1 MSAKNKKNIYKSVS
15 LHFTIHDL
23 LNRLSAKLN
32 PGQKLSIPTTI
43 TLLAE
48 GKHWEFICAEQWE
61 NDMRKVK

>member
-61 NDMRKVK
+61 NDMRKGK

>member
-32 PGQKLSIPTTI
+32 PGRKLSIPTTI

-48 GKHWEFICAEQWE
+48 SKHWEFICAEQWGK
-61 NDMRKVK
+61 NMRKRT

>member
-15 LHFTIHDL
+15 LHFTLHDL

-43 TLLAE
+43 TLLPE
-48 GKHWEFICAEQWE
+48 SKHWEFICAEQWE
-61 NDMRKVK
+61 NNMRKGT

>member
-61 NDMRKVK
+61 NDIRKGK

>member
-15 LHFTIHDL
+15 LHFTIYDL

-32 PGQKLSIPTTI
+32 PSRKLSIPTTI

-61 NDMRKVK
+61 NDMRKGK

>member
-23 LNRLSAKLN
+23 LNRLSDKLN
-32 PGQKLSIPTTI
+32 PGRKLSIPTTI

-61 NDMRKVK
+61 NDMRKGK

>member
-32 PGQKLSIPTTI
+32 PGRKLSIPTTI

-48 GKHWEFICAEQWE
+48 SKHWEFICAERWE
-61 NDMRKVK
+61 KNMRKGT

>member
-32 PGQKLSIPTTI
+32 PSRKLSIPTTI

-48 GKHWEFICAEQWE
+48 SKHWEFICAEQWGK
-61 NDMRKVK
+61 NMRKRT

>member
-15 LHFTIHDL
+15 LHFTLHDL

-61 NDMRKVK
+61 NDMRKGK

>member
-1 MSAKNKKNIYKSVS
+1 MPATNKKSIYKSVS
-15 LHFTIHDL
+15 LHFTLHDL

-32 PGQKLSIPTTI
+32 PSRKLSIPTTI